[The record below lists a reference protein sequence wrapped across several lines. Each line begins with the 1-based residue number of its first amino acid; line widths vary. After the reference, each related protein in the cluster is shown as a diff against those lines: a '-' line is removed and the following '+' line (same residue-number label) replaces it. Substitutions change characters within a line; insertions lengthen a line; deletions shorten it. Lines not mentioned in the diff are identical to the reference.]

1 MQDKTFKYD
10 RCDKN
15 ESVITGVFFKYSG
28 AIEINVSRDDDYI
41 YVKLSGAEELQIEAI
56 KDLMA
61 NICYVVD
68 L

>member
-1 MQDKTFKYD
+1 MQEKTFKYD

-15 ESVITGVFFKYSG
+15 ENITTAVYFKYSG
-28 AIEINVSRDDDYI
+28 GIQFEIIRDDKFI
-41 YVKLSGAEELQIEAI
+41 EVNLSGSSELILEAI

-61 NICYVVD
+61 NICYVAD

>member
-1 MQDKTFKYD
+1 MQGQTFKYD

-15 ESVITGVFFKYSG
+15 ENVITGVYFKYSG
-28 AIEINVSRDDDYI
+28 GIDINVSRDDDYI
-41 YVKLSGAEELQIEAI
+41 YVELSGPDELLVEAI

-61 NICYVVD
+61 NICYIVD